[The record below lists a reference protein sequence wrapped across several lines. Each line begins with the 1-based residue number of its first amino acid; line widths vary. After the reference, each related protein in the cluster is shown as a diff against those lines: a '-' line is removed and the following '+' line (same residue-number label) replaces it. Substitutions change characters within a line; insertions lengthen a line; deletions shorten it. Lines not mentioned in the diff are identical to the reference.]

1 MTKVLLVDDEET
13 FRTALTKRLNMHGIE
28 AIDVNCG
35 EDAIKRVRQ
44 DDEIDVVLLDLKM
57 PGMDGGQV
65 LREEM

>member
-13 FRTALTKRLNMHGIE
+13 FRKALAKRLNLHGIE

-44 DDEIDVVLLDLKM
+44 DDDVDVSCCSI
-57 PGMDGGQV
+57 
-65 LREEM
+65 